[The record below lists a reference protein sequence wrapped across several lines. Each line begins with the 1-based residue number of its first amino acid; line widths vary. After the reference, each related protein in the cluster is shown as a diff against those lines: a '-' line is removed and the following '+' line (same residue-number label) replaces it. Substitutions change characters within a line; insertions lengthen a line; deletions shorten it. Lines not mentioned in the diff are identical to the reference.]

1 MLTIKVQKAA
11 DVRQSV
17 DDNLRT
23 GGLLGLTKDIVD
35 PFVIVSYGDKSYRY
49 SVYLLYWYKITNTDR
64 SFCQDNDSVQ
74 QLQPPVER
82 DVAVFCQGWRERG
95 ARTTG
100 ALISSSLLRYFRL
113 LLIP

>member
-1 MLTIKVQKAA
+1 
-11 DVRQSV
+11 
-17 DDNLRT
+17 
-23 GGLLGLTKDIVD
+23 
-35 PFVIVSYGDKSYRY
+35 
-49 SVYLLYWYKITNTDR
+49 
-64 SFCQDNDSVQ
+64 
-74 QLQPPVER
+74 VER